1 MAVSGAW
8 TEEPRTSLRPLKR
21 NSEMKY
27 QSRSLRLSN
36 NNITE
41 LHDLLKPVRH
51 FLAEPS
57 LLAWLDL
64 SFNKI
69 SHIDQ
74 VSSLLSVSYLLA
86 EPSSLAQN
94 KCVICMF
101 LCCRFCASCVSC
113 VCCIF
118 TATAF
123 LFYQRWTGWE
133 CCPICTPSLCMGMS

>member
-1 MAVSGAW
+1 MLTTIKYYQKSNKSPNQLLIFSACILFTVSGAW

-36 NNITE
+36 NDITE
-41 LHDLLKPVRH
+41 LHDLQRPVRH

-74 VSSLLSVSYLLA
+74 VSSLLSVSYVHVCL
-86 EPSSLAQN
+86 QN
-94 KCVICMF
+94 C
-101 LCCRFCASCVSC
+101 L
-113 VCCIF
+113 
-118 TATAF
+118 
-123 LFYQRWTGWE
+123 
-133 CCPICTPSLCMGMS
+133 P